1 MQRETLESALNE
13 ALKQQQARLQET
25 REAAPDAPPEQSSC
39 LLKALL
45 HSATRMDKI
54 VQRRIGL
61 EQEPV
66 LYLE

>member
-13 ALKQQQARLQET
+13 ALKQRQARLQEKL
-25 REAAPDAPPEQSSC
+25 EAAPEQSSC

-61 EQEPV
+61 EQKPV
-66 LYLE
+66 LFLE